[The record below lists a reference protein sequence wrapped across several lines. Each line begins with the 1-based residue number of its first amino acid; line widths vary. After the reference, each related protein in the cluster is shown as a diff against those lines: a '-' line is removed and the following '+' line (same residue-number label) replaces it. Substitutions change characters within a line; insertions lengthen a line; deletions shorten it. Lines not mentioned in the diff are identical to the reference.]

1 MLAIREG
8 FQMAFPRRSGIL
20 LHPTS
25 LPGRFGIGDLG
36 HHAYRF
42 VDFLAAAGQS
52 YWQIL
57 PLSPTGYGDS
67 PYQALSA
74 FAGNPILINLEKLV
88 ELGHLSKA
96 AFGEVPFFPDDQVDF
111 GSVIH
116 HKSRLLDRAFDT
128 FRATAP
134 PGQLDAFDGFC
145 ASQAYWLEDF
155 ALFLA
160 LKEGHRLRPWYE
172 WEREL
177 AAREPGALA
186 RAREALAGEIENH
199 KYRQWQFFQQ
209 WLAVK
214 RYANH
219 QGVAIIGDIPIFVA
233 LDSADVW
240 ANTDL
245 FRFDENL
252 EPTVVSGV
260 PPDYFS
266 ETGQLWGHPLYRWDL
281 MGRNN
286 YAWWISRFRM
296 AFTQADVVRIDHF
309 RGFYNYWEIPAR
321 AETAIQGEWQYGPGA
336 DLFRTVASELGDL
349 DIIAED
355 LGDFDRE
362 SRAGV
367 DALQDEFGYP
377 GMKILQFAF
386 GAGPSDPFLPHNYC
400 SECVVYTGTHDN
412 DTVTGWY
419 QVTSTKEERA
429 YACKY
434 MDTDGSDI
442 AWDMIHLA
450 WASVANTAMT
460 TAQDLLGLG
469 HEARM
474 NLPGTVG
481 PPNWGWR
488 LRNGALTDDIACRL
502 REMTTTYGRRG

>member
-1 MLAIREG
+1 
-8 FQMAFPRRSGIL
+8 MAFPRRSGVL

-36 HHAYRF
+36 DDAYRF

-52 YWQIL
+52 YWQVL

-74 FAGNPILINLEKLV
+74 FAGNPMLISPGRLV
-88 ELGHLSKA
+88 KLGHLSKA
-96 AFGEVPFFPDDQVDF
+96 DIEDAPFCPDDRVDF
-111 GSVIH
+111 GPVIH
-116 HKSRLLDRAFDT
+116 HKSRLLDRAFET
-128 FRATAP
+128 FHAGAP
-134 PGQLDAFDGFC
+134 ADQQAAFAAFC
-145 ASQAYWLEDF
+145 ADQAYWLDDF
-155 ALFLA
+155 ALFMA
-160 LKEGHRLRPWYE
+160 LKESHHLRPWQE
-172 WEREL
+172 WEPEL

-186 RAREALAGEIENH
+186 RSREALAHEIENH

-214 RYANH
+214 RFANH
-219 QGVAIIGDIPIFVA
+219 QGIAIIGDIPIFVA

-240 ANTDL
+240 ANTEL
-245 FRFDENL
+245 FRFDEDL
-252 EPTVVSGV
+252 QPTVVSGV

-281 MGRNN
+281 MAENN

-309 RGFYNYWEIPAR
+309 RGVHNYWEVPAR
-321 AETAIQGEWQYGPGA
+321 AETAIKGRWRYGPGA
-336 DLFRTVASELGDL
+336 DLLHAVTSELGDVA
-349 DIIAED
+349 IIAED
-355 LGDFDRE
+355 LGDFDDE
-362 SRAGV
+362 SRAAV

-377 GMKILQFAF
+377 GMKVLQFAF
-386 GAGPSDPFLPHNYC
+386 GAGPSDPFLPHNYSSAC
-400 SECVVYTGTHDN
+400 MVYTGTHDN

-419 QVTSTKEERA
+419 QVTSITEERA

-434 MDTDGSDI
+434 MDSDGSDI
-442 AWDMIHLA
+442 AWDMIRLA

-481 PPNWGWR
+481 PPNWSWR
-488 LRNGALTDDIACRL
+488 LRQAALTDDIAHRL
-502 REMTTTYGRRG
+502 LEMTATYGRRG